1 MANLAEEN
9 TPVERNKR
17 RERAER
23 ILNVAEDLLLKH
35 GYRRITIDDVAG
47 QSGIGKG
54 TIYLHW
60 KSKEELFG
68 TILLREIV
76 TIWKE
81 LIQRVHDDPN
91 RMLFSEVMRAMIL
104 IGMQRPLARAFFT
117 ADREL
122 LGKLVESRVG
132 PRHQADHLIGQD
144 FFLKTLRDQ
153 GLIRSDQ
160 DLSLQSY
167 ALRATITG
175 FLMIEPGQVEES
187 DLSLEQRA
195 EALAQTVRSAF
206 EPEQLP
212 AADTLIQVAGEM
224 ERWLETLIVAFEAK
238 IDRRV
243 WGLQDT

>member
-1 MANLAEEN
+1 MIPNPAVES
-9 TPVERNKR
+9 TPVEQTRR

-35 GYRRITIDDVAG
+35 GYRRITIDDIAK

-68 TILLREIV
+68 TLLLREIV

-81 LIQRVHDDPN
+81 LIQRVQHDPN
-91 RMLFSEVMRAMIL
+91 RVLFSEVMRTMML
-104 IGMQRPLARAFFT
+104 IGMRRPLARAFFT
-117 ADREL
+117 ANREL
-122 LGKLVESRVG
+122 LGKLVESKVG
-132 PRHQADHLIGQD
+132 PRQQADHLVEQD
-144 FFLKTLRDQ
+144 FFLNTLRDQ
-153 GLIRSDQ
+153 GLLRSDQ
-160 DLSLQSY
+160 NLSLQSY
-167 ALRATITG
+167 ALRATING
-175 FLMIEPGQVEES
+175 FLLIDPGQVEEN

-212 AADTLIQVAGEM
+212 TADTLIQIADEM
-224 ERWLETLIVAFEAK
+224 GSWLEKLIAVFEAK
-238 IDRRV
+238 I
-243 WGLQDT
+243 QEPMK

>member
-1 MANLAEEN
+1 MIPNPA
-9 TPVERNKR
+9 VESTSVEQTRR

-35 GYRRITIDDVAG
+35 GYRRITIDDIAK

-81 LIQRVHDDPN
+81 LIQRVQHDPN
-91 RMLFSEVMRAMIL
+91 RVLFSEVMRSMML

-132 PRHQADHLIGQD
+132 PRQQADHLVGQD
-144 FFLKTLRDQ
+144 FFLKTLRDH
-153 GLIRSDQ
+153 GLLRSDQ

-175 FLMIEPGQVEES
+175 FLMIDPGQGEEN

-212 AADTLIQVAGEM
+212 PKEKLFQVAGEM
-224 ERWLETLIVAFEAK
+224 GRWLEKLIAVFEAK
-238 IDRRV
+238 I
-243 WGLQDT
+243 QEPMK

>member
-1 MANLAEEN
+1 MIKNSAVE
-9 TPVERNKR
+9 TPASEQTKR

-35 GYRRITIDDVAG
+35 GYRRITIDDIAK

-68 TILLREIV
+68 TLLLREIV

-81 LIQRVHDDPN
+81 LIRRVRADPDQV
-91 RMLFSEVMRAMIL
+91 RFSQVMQSMML

-117 ADREL
+117 WDREL
-122 LGKLVESRVG
+122 LGKLVESKVG
-132 PRHQADHLIGQD
+132 PKQQAEHLVGQD

-160 DLSLQSY
+160 DLSSQSY
-167 ALRATITG
+167 ALRAAVTG
-175 FLMIEPGQVEES
+175 FLIMEPQQGEENE
-187 DLSLEQRA
+187 LSLEQRA
-195 EALAQTVRSAF
+195 EALARTIRSAF
-206 EPEQLP
+206 EPDQLP
-212 AADTLIQVAGEM
+212 PKEKLIQVAGEM
-224 ERWLETLIVAFEAK
+224 GRWLEKLVAVFEAK
-238 IDRRV
+238 I
-243 WGLQDT
+243 QEPMK

>member
-1 MANLAEEN
+1 MITNPAVEN
-9 TPVERNKR
+9 APIEQTKR

-23 ILNVAEDLLLKH
+23 ILNIAEDLLLKH
-35 GYRRITIDDVAG
+35 GYRRITIDDIAK

-60 KSKEELFG
+60 KSKEALFG
-68 TILLREIV
+68 TLLLREIV

-81 LIQRVHDDPN
+81 LIIRVHDDPG
-91 RMLFSEVMRAMIL
+91 RVLFSEVMRNMML

-132 PRHQADHLIGQD
+132 PRQQAEHLVGQD

-153 GLIRSDQ
+153 GLIRADQ
-160 DLSLQSY
+160 DLLLQSY
-167 ALRATITG
+167 ALRATVTG
-175 FLMIEPGQVEES
+175 FLIETYQAEEME
-187 DLSLEQRA
+187 LTLEQRA

-206 EPEQLP
+206 EPEHLP
-212 AADTLIQVAGEM
+212 EEETIIQIAVEM
-224 ERWLETLIVAFEAK
+224 EKWLEKLISQFEAK
-238 IDRRV
+238 I
-243 WGLQDT
+243 QEPMK